1 MKENSYIPALDEDI
15 VGIWCDGERDDEVAA
30 EQRADG
36 KLDQDFVRHDSVPA
50 QNVLEQLEGAPKL
63 AAQKL

>member
-30 EQRADG
+30 E
-36 KLDQDFVRHDSVPA
+36 
-50 QNVLEQLEGAPKL
+50 
-63 AAQKL
+63 